1 MNINKKN
8 KKTLKLGSNIVRVSR
23 LESIKPINISTK
35 NFNITKSL
43 YNPPLAL
50 LASYILIIL
59 IGTILLMIPQ
69 AANTEENHGLLTSLF
84 TATSA
89 FTLTGLIVQN
99 TNQFWS
105 TFGQIIIIILIFIGG
120 IGFMTSTI
128 FILKLFGQK
137 ISLPQQ
143 ILLRESLAD
152 PRSLGKLQ
160 LGNLIPTISIIISYS
175 IIIQIFVGIF
185 LFLAF
190 YSNMNAKEAIWQAI
204 SHSISSFNGAGFL
217 FFNTGGLLGGY
228 EKNISVLTLMGINIF
243 FGSLGYLIFID
254 LFQSFRWKKLSL
266 NSKLVISSTIFLN
279 LFGTLIL
286 FALESQPNGELENTG
301 IINGSG
307 QSLFNTVS
315 GRTAGFSSIDFNS
328 VRIPTAL
335 WCSAL
340 MFIGGASAS
349 TAGGIKLNTIMVVY
363 SFVISTLKG
372 SPNTSIFNR
381 KIPDE
386 QVNRCITILM
396 ISILVIFLFTI
407 IISLNE
413 SYEIYKIFFEIC
425 SAFGT
430 VGLSSGFT
438 LQSSNSS
445 RIILIILMIIG
456 RIGPLTMVLVLGNRN
471 KPIMYKNVEE
481 RVTIG

>member
-1 MNINKKN
+1 
-8 KKTLKLGSNIVRVSR
+8 
-23 LESIKPINISTK
+23 
-35 NFNITKSL
+35 
-43 YNPPLAL
+43 
-50 LASYILIIL
+50 
-59 IGTILLMIPQ
+59 
-69 AANTEENHGLLTSLF
+69 
-84 TATSA
+84 
-89 FTLTGLIVQN
+89 
-99 TNQFWS
+99 
-105 TFGQIIIIILIFIGG
+105 
-120 IGFMTSTI
+120 
-128 FILKLFGQK
+128 
-137 ISLPQQ
+137 
-143 ILLRESLAD
+143 
-152 PRSLGKLQ
+152 
-160 LGNLIPTISIIISYS
+160 
-175 IIIQIFVGIF
+175 
-185 LFLAF
+185 
-190 YSNMNAKEAIWQAI
+190 MNAKEAIWQAI

-217 FFNTGGLLGGY
+217 FFNTKGLLGGY

-254 LFQSFRWKKLSL
+254 LFHSFRWKKLSL

-315 GRTAGFSSIDFNS
+315 GRTAGFSTIDFNS
-328 VRIPTAL
+328 IRIPTAL

-413 SYEIYKIFFEIC
+413 SYEIHKIFFEIC

-438 LQSSNSS
+438 LQSSNFS

>member
-1 MNINKKN
+1 MNMNKKN
-8 KKTLKLGSNIVRVSR
+8 KKLVKPGSNIVRVSR
-23 LESIKPINISTK
+23 LESIKPINIK
-35 NFNITKSL
+35 LNNFNFTKRL
-43 YNPPLAL
+43 YNPSLAL
-50 LASYILIIL
+50 FGSYILIII
-59 IGTILLMIPQ
+59 IGTILLMSPF
-69 AANTEENHGLLTSLF
+69 AANTQENNGILTSLF

-99 TNQFWS
+99 TNQFWT
-105 TFGQIIIIILIFIGG
+105 TFGQIIIITLIFIGG

-128 FILKLFGQK
+128 FILKIFGQK

-152 PRSLGKLQ
+152 TRSLGRLQ

-175 IIIQIFVGIF
+175 IIIQISVGVL
-185 LFLAF
+185 LFLVF
-190 YSNMNAKEAIWQAI
+190 YSGINAKEAIWLAI
-204 SHSISSFNGAGFL
+204 SHTISSFNGAGFL
-217 FFNTGGLLGGY
+217 FFKTEGLLGGY
-228 EKNISVLTLMGINIF
+228 EKNISILTLMGINIF

-254 LFQSFRWKKLSL
+254 LFQNLRWKKLSL

-279 LFGTLIL
+279 LLGMLIL
-286 FALESQPNGELENTG
+286 FGVESQPKGVLENTG

-328 VRIPTAL
+328 IRIPTAL

-363 SFVISTLKG
+363 SFILSTLKG
-372 SPNTSIFNR
+372 SKDTSIFNR
-381 KIPDE
+381 KIPTE

-396 ISILVIFLFTI
+396 ISLMIIFIATIL
-407 IISLNE
+407 ISLND
-413 SYEIYKIFFEIC
+413 SYDIHKIFFEIC

-438 LQSSNSS
+438 QQSSDLSKL
-445 RIILIILMIIG
+445 ILIILMIIG
-456 RIGPLTMVLVLGNRN
+456 RIGPLTMVLALGNRN
-471 KPIMYKNVEE
+471 NPIMYKNAEE